1 MDDGDGDAVAAR
13 TQWSVSRESRTTF
26 TGNFH
31 SLLSPSRRGPATP
44 ACAHHFG
51 IMARPKITP
60 KKSGSQT
67 RGAAK
72 IQRERKMAQGVKPAH
87 PDRSAATSENEE
99 TDNGDEGSE
108 VDEEGLEKLMKALG
122 GDGLDEFD
130 LAQLR
135 MLTGSAEREEGSGQG
150 GEEDSSDGEEDD
162 EDTKSVSDEE
172 HAIGE
177 EEAIALDDEDVHS
190 IDEDAVPRRKIEVDN
205 KVRPRPSLRLPSRLI
220 S

>member
-1 MDDGDGDAVAAR
+1 
-13 TQWSVSRESRTTF
+13 
-26 TGNFH
+26 
-31 SLLSPSRRGPATP
+31 
-44 ACAHHFG
+44 
-51 IMARPKITP
+51 MARPKITP
-60 KKSGSQT
+60 KKSDSQT
-67 RGAAK
+67 KRAAK

-87 PDRSAATSENEE
+87 PDGSAASENEE
-99 TDNGDEGSE
+99 TDNDDEGSA
-108 VDEEGLEKLMKALG
+108 VDEGGLEKLMKALG

-135 MLTGSAEREEGSGQG
+135 MLSGSAEREEGSGEG

-177 EEAIALDDEDVHS
+177 EEAIALDDEEVHS
-190 IDEDAVPRRKIEVDN
+190 VDEDAVPRRKIEVDN
-205 KVRPRPSLRLPSRLI
+205 KVRPRPAPRLPSRLI